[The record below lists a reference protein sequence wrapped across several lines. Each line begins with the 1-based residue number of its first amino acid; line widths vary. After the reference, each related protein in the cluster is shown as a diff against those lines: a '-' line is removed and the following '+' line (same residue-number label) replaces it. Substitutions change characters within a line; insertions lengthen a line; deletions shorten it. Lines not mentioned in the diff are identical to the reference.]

1 MVTGAAKG
9 SVGKRVGGFVYVHRD
24 ALSSA
29 GERVADTVGRVAA
42 AHPGLEWNVAKVSDT
57 PATAGKLSLL
67 LYEDFS
73 SSAFPALLRA
83 ATLDPA
89 NGTFTVTDYAGRDN
103 PPILH
108 RKETLLSP
116 DDPRIPAFRAITAK
130 AEERGLFRDTKTI
143 GTRRAWERLLKDAGL
158 KTEAGLLLEVGQ
170 DAVAVSRE
178 KTALT
183 RTGLSQP
190 VGLMVRY
197 GMLGR
202 DDELFDYGCG
212 RGDDVATLLANGY
225 AAFGW
230 DPSFRPDGERRR
242 ADVVNLGFVI
252 NVIEDPHER
261 EETVRSAWGYAERG
275 MAVSVMVPG
284 KYRTDG
290 LRQHG
295 DGYLSRKQTFQKY
308 FFQDELIALVSS
320 VTGERPVSLSPGI
333 VAVFR
338 DKDLEQQVLFRKRS
352 RAALLAQI
360 SVPPREP
367 RAPAA
372 KAEPLAARAAEELEA
387 IWRMAMDLGRLP
399 SEEEMD
405 PAVLASLS
413 AKRISPSRALAACV
427 QEIVDP
433 SQMKLAA
440 DARRED
446 LLVHFALS
454 LFPGAPAYGS
464 LPVSIQRDVRAFF
477 GSHAAV
483 MEAARGSLHALR
495 DPQHVQ
501 DALARAGASG
511 FASFDA
517 GRLRFSADSL
527 EQLPVPVRIV
537 AGCADIVHQGFTSLD
552 LIEIG
557 PGLGTLR
564 GVVCDGLD
572 GALPRILTTVEV
584 DLTRSRSRVRKH
596 DGKVLY
602 LKSRY
607 LHRGHPALAKQ
618 AAADSRLLELGIV
631 DEDGNGPPLGRFAAL
646 LSAAKRP

>member
-1 MVTGAAKG
+1 VARAARG
-9 SVGKRVGGFVYVHRD
+9 SAGKRVGGFLYVHRD
-24 ALSSA
+24 ALATA
-29 GERVADTVGRVAA
+29 GERVADTVGRATA
-42 AHPGLEWNVAKVSDT
+42 SNPGLEWNVAKVGDS

-73 SSAFPALLRA
+73 SSAFPALRRA
-83 ATLDPA
+83 ATLDQV
-89 NGTFTVTDYAGRDN
+89 NGSFLVTDYSARNN

-108 RKETLLSP
+108 RKEALLAP
-116 DDPRIPAFRAITAK
+116 DDPRIPAFRAITAR

-143 GTRRAWERLLKDAGL
+143 GTRRAWERLLK
-158 KTEAGLLLEVGQ
+158 EAGLRTQGGLLLDEFQ
-170 DAVAVSRE
+170 EAVTVSRE
-178 KTALT
+178 KTAMA
-183 RTGLSQP
+183 RSGLSQP

-202 DDELFDYGCG
+202 DSELFDYGCG
-212 RGDDVATLLANGY
+212 RGDDVSTLLANGY

-230 DPSFRPDGERRR
+230 DPSFRPNGQRRR

-261 EETVRSAWGYAERG
+261 EETVRSAWSYAERG
-275 MAVSVMVPG
+275 MAVSVMVQG
-284 KYRTDG
+284 KYRVDG

-295 DGYLSRKQTFQKY
+295 DGYLSRKKTFQKY

-320 VTGERPVSLSPGI
+320 VTGELPVSLSPGI

-338 DKDLEQQVLFRKRS
+338 DKELEQQVLLRKRS
-352 RAALLAQI
+352 RATLLAQI
-360 SVPPREP
+360 SVPPRVP
-367 RAPAA
+367 RAPTA
-372 KAEPLAARAAEELEA
+372 KKGEPIVVIAAEELEA
-387 IWRMAMDLGRLP
+387 ICRMAMDLGRLP
-399 SEEEMD
+399 AEEEMD
-405 PAVLASLS
+405 ASVLASLS
-413 AKRISPSRALAACV
+413 SKKISPSRALAACV
-427 QEIVDP
+427 QELIDP
-433 SQMKLAA
+433 AQMKLAA

-464 LPVSIQRDVRAFF
+464 LPGSIQRHVRTLF
-477 GSHAAV
+477 GSHSAV
-483 MEAARGSLHALR
+483 MEAARGSLLALR
-495 DPQHVQ
+495 DPDHVK
-501 DALARAGASG
+501 DAFARAAASG

-527 EQLPVPVRIV
+527 EQLPVPVRIL

-557 PGLGTLR
+557 PGNGMLCGIL
-564 GVVCDGLD
+564 CEGLD
-572 GALPRILTTVEV
+572 RALPRILTTVEV

-596 DGKVLY
+596 EGKVLY

-607 LHRGHPALAKQ
+607 LHRGHPSLAKQ
-618 AAADSRLLELGIV
+618 AAVDKRLLELGIV
-631 DEDGNGPPLGRFAAL
+631 DEDGCGPSSAKFAAL
-646 LSAAKRP
+646 LAAKKTP

>member
-1 MVTGAAKG
+1 MAGAARG
-9 SVGKRVGGFVYVHRD
+9 SVGKRVGGFLYVHRD
-24 ALSSA
+24 ALAAA
-29 GERVADTVGRVAA
+29 GERVAETVGRVAA
-42 AHPGLEWNVAKVSDT
+42 SDPGLEWNVAKVGDS
-57 PATAGKLSLL
+57 PAAAGKLSLL
-67 LYEDFS
+67 LYEEFS
-73 SSAFPALLRA
+73 SSAFPALRRA
-83 ATLDPA
+83 ATLDA
-89 NGTFTVTDYAGRDN
+89 ASGSFAVTDYSARSN

-108 RKETLLSP
+108 RKETLLAP
-116 DDPRIPAFRAITAK
+116 DDPRIPAFRAITAR
-130 AEERGLFRDTKTI
+130 AEERGLFRDTKKI
-143 GTRRAWERLLKDAGL
+143 GTRRAWERLLK
-158 KTEAGLLLEVGQ
+158 EAGLRTEGGLLLDEFQ
-170 DAVAVSRE
+170 EAVAVSRE
-178 KTALT
+178 KTAMA
-183 RTGLSQP
+183 RSGLSQP

-202 DDELFDYGCG
+202 DSELFDYGCG
-212 RGDDVATLLANGY
+212 RGDDVSTLLANGY

-230 DPSFRPDGERRR
+230 DPSFRPNGERRR

-284 KYRTDG
+284 KYRVDG

-295 DGYLSRKQTFQKY
+295 DGYLSRKKTFQKY

-338 DKDLEQQVLFRKRS
+338 DKELEQQVLLRKRS
-352 RAALLAQI
+352 RAALLARI

-367 RAPAA
+367 RVPAA
-372 KAEPLAARAAEELEA
+372 KAEPLVGRAAEELEA

-399 SEEEMD
+399 AEEEMD
-405 PAVLASLS
+405 ASVLASLS

-427 QEIVDP
+427 QEIIDP
-433 SQMKLAA
+433 AQMKLAA

-464 LPVSIQRDVRAFF
+464 LPGSIQRHVRTLF
-477 GSHAAV
+477 GSHSAV
-483 MEAARGSLHALR
+483 MEAARGSLLALR
-495 DPQHVQ
+495 DPDHVK
-501 DALARAGASG
+501 DAFARAAASG

-557 PGLGTLR
+557 PGNGTLR
-564 GVVCDGLD
+564 GIACEGLD
-572 GALPRILTTVEV
+572 SALPRILTTVEV

-607 LHRGHPALAKQ
+607 LHRGHPSLAKQ
-618 AAADSRLLELGIV
+618 AAADKRLLELGIV
-631 DEDGNGPPLGRFAAL
+631 DEDGCGPDSEKFAAL
-646 LSAAKRP
+646 LAATKTP

>member
-1 MVTGAAKG
+1 MAGAAKG
-9 SVGKRVGGFVYVHRD
+9 SVGKRAGGFVYVHRD
-24 ALSSA
+24 ALAAA
-29 GERVADTVGRVAA
+29 GERVADAVWRAA
-42 AHPGLEWNVAKVSDT
+42 ASHPGLEWNVAKVADT
-57 PATAGKLSLL
+57 RATAGKLSLL

-83 ATLDPA
+83 ATLDA
-89 NGTFTVTDYAGRDN
+89 ASGTFAVTDYSARDN

-108 RKETLLSP
+108 RKETLLAA

-130 AEERGLFRDTKTI
+130 AGERGLFRDTKKI

-158 KTEAGLLLEVGQ
+158 RTEGGLLLEEGQ
-170 DAVAVSRE
+170 EAVVVSRE
-178 KTALT
+178 KTAMA

-197 GMLGR
+197 GMLGK
-202 DDELFDYGCG
+202 DSELFDYGCG
-212 RGDDVATLLANGY
+212 RGDDVSTLLANGY

-230 DPSFRPDGERRR
+230 DPRFCPNGERRR

-252 NVIEDPHER
+252 NVSEDPHER
-261 EETVRSAWGYAERG
+261 EETVRSAWSYAERG

-284 KYRTDG
+284 KYRVDG

-338 DKDLEQQVLFRKRS
+338 DKELEQQVLFRKRS
-352 RAALLAQI
+352 RAALLARI

-367 RAPAA
+367 GVYSVKAA
-372 KAEPLAARAAEELEA
+372 PLAARAAEELKA

-399 SEEEMD
+399 AEAEMD
-405 PAVLASLS
+405 ASVVASLS
-413 AKRISPSRALAACV
+413 AKRISPSRALAACA
-427 QEIVDP
+427 QEIIDP
-433 SQMKLAA
+433 AQMKLAA

-464 LPVSIQRDVRAFF
+464 LAASIQRDVRTFF
-477 GSHAAV
+477 GSHSAV
-483 MEAARGSLHALR
+483 IEAARRSLLALR
-495 DPQHVQ
+495 DPDHVQ
-501 DALARAGASG
+501 DAFVRAVASG

-537 AGCADIVHQGFTSLD
+537 AGCADIVHQGFTSID

-557 PGLGTLR
+557 PGQGTLR
-564 GVVCDGLD
+564 GIACEGLE

-596 DGKVLY
+596 ERKVLY

-607 LHRGHPALAKQ
+607 LYRGHPSLAKQ
-618 AAADSRLLELGIV
+618 TAADRRLLKLGIV
-631 DEDGNGPPLGRFAAL
+631 DEDGCGPDADKFAAL
-646 LSAAKRP
+646 LAATKTP

>member
-1 MVTGAAKG
+1 MAGAAKG

-24 ALSSA
+24 ALAAA
-29 GERVADTVGRVAA
+29 GERVADTVGRAA
-42 AHPGLEWNVAKVSDT
+42 APRPDLEWNVAKVADT
-57 PATAGKLSLL
+57 PATAGKVSLL

-83 ATLDPA
+83 AALDA
-89 NGTFTVTDYAGRDN
+89 AGGTFVVTDYSARDN

-158 KTEAGLLLEVGQ
+158 RTEGGLLLEEGQ
-170 DAVAVSRE
+170 EAVAVSRE
-178 KTALT
+178 KTAMT

-197 GMLGR
+197 GMLGK
-202 DDELFDYGCG
+202 DAEMFDYGCG
-212 RGDDVATLLANGY
+212 RGDDVSTLLANGY

-242 ADVVNLGFVI
+242 AEIVNLGFVI

-261 EETVRSAWGYAERG
+261 EETVRAAWGYAERG

-284 KYRTDG
+284 KYRVDG

-295 DGYLSRKQTFQKY
+295 DGYLSRKRTFQKY

-367 RAPAA
+367 RAPSA
-372 KAEPLAARAAEELEA
+372 KAEPLAAKAAVELEA

-399 SEEEMD
+399 SEDEMD
-405 PAVLASLS
+405 PALLASLS
-413 AKRISPSRALAACV
+413 AKRISASRALAACV
-427 QEIVDP
+427 QEIIDP
-433 SQMKLAA
+433 AQMKRAA

-464 LPVSIQRDVRAFF
+464 LPASIQRDIRTFF
-477 GSHAAV
+477 GSHSAV
-483 MEAARGSLHALR
+483 MEAAKGSLLALR
-495 DPQHVQ
+495 DPGHVQ
-501 DALARAGASG
+501 DAFARAAASG

-557 PGLGTLR
+557 PGHGTLR
-564 GVVCDGLD
+564 GIACDGLD
-572 GALPRILTTVEV
+572 GALPRILTIVEV
-584 DLTRSRSRVRKH
+584 DLTRSRSRVRKQ
-596 DGKVLY
+596 DAKVLY

-618 AAADSRLLELGIV
+618 AAADRRLLELGII
-631 DEDGNGPPLGRFAAL
+631 DEHGNGPDPDKFAAL
-646 LSAAKRP
+646 LAAAKTP